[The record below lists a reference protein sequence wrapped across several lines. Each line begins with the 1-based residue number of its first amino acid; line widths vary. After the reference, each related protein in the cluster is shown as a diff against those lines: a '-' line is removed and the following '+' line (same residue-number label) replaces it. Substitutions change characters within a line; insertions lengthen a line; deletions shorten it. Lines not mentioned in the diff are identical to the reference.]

1 MPQTAAFIATAGNFV
16 RITLRR
22 TSTAGA
28 TRVRRLARNG
38 VSVGALRAITCS
50 TSRCYLAKNE
60 WVLIW
65 QIWARLLQARRKA
78 PRHRLP
84 PRRSRLRLRRIL
96 LLPSRERGERR
107 LRQPH
112 LPWPRILH
120 RRPIRMGPRRLI
132 LKRGIIDISIRR
144 EA

>member
-1 MPQTAAFIATAGNFV
+1 MPQTAAFIVTAGNFV

-22 TSTAGA
+22 ISTACA
-28 TRVRRLARNG
+28 TLVRRLVRNG

-65 QIWARLLQARRKA
+65 QIWPRLRQALRKA
-78 PRHRLP
+78 PR

-96 LLPSRERGERR
+96 LLPNREQGERR
-107 LRQPH
+107 
-112 LPWPRILH
+112 
-120 RRPIRMGPRRLI
+120 
-132 LKRGIIDISIRR
+132 
-144 EA
+144 